1 MLAKSHR
8 RTAADAPH
16 ELHEVHEIRVGY
28 EVLGA
33 IGRFKGAKTWWYA
46 RASFDGGKTVFS
58 WTAQNCP
65 SREAAEQQCINRWS
79 EMQNMEAC
87 ARVRASMRRDVEDA
101 NDRANNAEH
110 ATTESA
116 LQHATPA
123 QLMEALECHP
133 NRRAMVD
140 VADAMLDLS
149 LSLSSVDGNKALE
162 IAKDAGLSAH
172 DLDDTLLDR
181 VALHDDVVR
190 VLNRLAY
197 AAPADVSRE
206 ARHLLASEFGR
217 FDGRLI

>member
-1 MLAKSHR
+1 MLTKSHK

-33 IGRFKGAKTWWYA
+33 VGRFKGAKTWWYA
-46 RASFDGGKTVFS
+46 RASVDGGETVLS

-65 SREAAEQQCINRWS
+65 SREAAEQQCINRWR

-87 ARVRASMRRDVEDA
+87 DRVRASIRRDIEEA

-110 ATTESA
+110 ATTEDA
-116 LQHATPA
+116 LGRATPV
-123 QLMEALECHP
+123 QLMEALKCHP
-133 NRRAMVD
+133 NRRAMID

-149 LSLSSVDGNKALE
+149 LSLSSVDEDKALE
-162 IAKDAGLSAH
+162 IARDAGLSAH
-172 DLDDTLLDR
+172 DLDDTLLDQ
-181 VALHDDVVR
+181 VALHETVVR
-190 VLNRLAY
+190 MLNRLAY